1 MQGPATQFIPDAT
14 AVAYIGLPGAL
25 IWELARG

>member
-14 AVAYIGLPGAL
+14 AVAYIGLPGTL